1 MMNLCGVLMAL
12 SMTLVAW
19 TTGPREEASAIE
31 ALIDADALEQARDRL
46 DDSELPPLL
55 ETTLRGRLALADGQP
70 ARAIKP
76 LRRAIELAPD
86 FAPLKVL
93 LAHAQLEAGRPDDAL
108 STLGG
113 AAVDDRDPSIAL
125 LLASAH
131 RATGDA
137 ASAYA
142 ALWGA
147 AQAEPAHAGVHQQ
160 LVILCASEGLFEAAK
175 QWAQRVDRSTLG
187 APTAAIALQQ
197 ARGKTGA
204 LGFARWMAAAFSD
217 DATVQAE
224 LGWVESAAGQYR
236 QAARAL
242 ENAARL
248 GADTAFA
255 AGEHYR
261 AAGRYREALV
271 ANAAVDGEQPRAEQR
286 FDILFE
292 AGKQARAI
300 VAGQRLAAKGWLDAR
315 RRYNLAYAHYAL
327 RQFAEASRHA
337 RALSGTTESARATAL
352 LRAMG
357 R

>member
-1 MMNLCGVLMAL
+1 MNLSGVLVAL

-19 TTGPREEASAIE
+19 AAGPREEATAIE
-31 ALIDADALEQARDRL
+31 ALIDADALDEARDRL

-55 ETTLRGRLALADGQP
+55 ETTLQGRLALADGQP
-70 ARAIKP
+70 GRAIRA
-76 LRRAIELAPD
+76 LRRAIDLAPD
-86 FAPLKVL
+86 YAPLKVL
-93 LAHAQLEAGRPDDAL
+93 LAHAQLEADRPDDAL
-108 STLGG
+108 STLSSAG
-113 AAVDDRDPSIAL
+113 VDDRDPSIAL
-125 LLASAH
+125 VRASAH

-142 ALWGA
+142 ALRRA
-147 AQAEPAHAGVHQQ
+147 AQAEPEHAGVHQQ
-160 LVILCASEGLFEAAK
+160 LVVLCASEGLFEAAA
-175 QWAQRVDRSTLG
+175 QWAKRLDRSTLG
-187 APTAAIALQQ
+187 APTAAIALQH
-197 ARGKTGA
+197 ARGQAGA
-204 LGFARWMAAAFSD
+204 LRFARWMAAAFSD
-217 DATVQAE
+217 DAAVQAE
-224 LGWVESAAGQYR
+224 LGWVESAAGHYR
-236 QAARAL
+236 RAARAL
-242 ENAARL
+242 EHAARL

-261 AAGRYREALV
+261 AAGRYREALA
-271 ANAAVDGEQPRAEQR
+271 ANAAVGGDQTRAEQR

-300 VAGQRLAAKGWLDAR
+300 VAGRRLVANGWLDAR

-337 RALSGTTESARATAL
+337 RALAGTTESARAAAL